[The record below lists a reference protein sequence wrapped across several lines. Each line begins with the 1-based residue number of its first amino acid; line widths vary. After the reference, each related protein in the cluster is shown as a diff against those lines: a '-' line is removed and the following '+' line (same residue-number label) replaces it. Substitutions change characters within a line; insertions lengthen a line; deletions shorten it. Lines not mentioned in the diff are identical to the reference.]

1 MRGGASGG
9 SRWPGPSGASV
20 DDAQEV
26 WIDRPLRVGVFGEF
40 SAGKSS
46 LLNSLLGSL
55 TQATGVR
62 PTTQHISI
70 IRDARIMGT
79 PGTNAQVIPHE
90 SALLRAGL
98 ELWDTPGPN
107 SENAQHT
114 KLALDAAAQVELALI
129 LVPAVEG
136 TTRSLVELYS
146 RIRLIRTAAQKSPP
160 WLVLTKWDRIEADD
174 EAELAEVGAEIIAGI
189 ETRLPGYERWF
200 RVDSRRLDLLDGPAL
215 MTDLWR
221 RGLKWSRDRLVLE
234 VRQTQQHMLK
244 REVALGR
251 EWRSKV
257 PAGFDSPALDQVMVE
272 WAAHCKAALVR
283 RRWLWWRAVLGTP
296 GEVRDRAERW
306 WMWVFGAVQE
316 HRLGPV
322 LARAAARRDNLRIAM
337 GAEKLVLLAL
347 GDSSASADDE
357 GR

>member
-1 MRGGASGG
+1 M
-9 SRWPGPSGASV
+9 
-20 DDAQEV
+20 DDVQEV
-26 WIDRPLRVGVFGEF
+26 WIERPLRVGVFGEF

-70 IRDARIMGT
+70 IRDARIVGA
-79 PGTNAQVIPHE
+79 PGTSAQLVPHQ

-136 TTRSLVELYS
+136 TTRSLVELYN
-146 RIRLIRTAAQKSPP
+146 RIRLIRTASQKSPP
-160 WLVLTKWDRIEADD
+160 WLILTKWDRIVADD
-174 EAELAEVGAEIIAGI
+174 AEELAEVGAEIISSVEA
-189 ETRLPGYERWF
+189 RLPGYERWF
-200 RVDSRRLDLLDGPAL
+200 RVDGRRLDLLDGPAL
-215 MTDLWR
+215 LTDLRR

-244 REVALGR
+244 REVALER

-257 PAGFDSPALDQVMVE
+257 PAGFESPALEQVMLE
-272 WAAHCKAALVR
+272 WASHCKAALVR
-283 RRWLWWRAVLGTP
+283 RRRLWWRAVLGTP
-296 GEVRDRAERW
+296 GEAKGRAECW
-306 WMWVFGAVQE
+306 WSWVFSVAE
-316 HRLGPV
+316 KHRLRPV
-322 LARAAARRDNLRIAM
+322 FARAAARGRAVRESV
-337 GAEKLVLLAL
+337 GALAS
-347 GDSSASADDE
+347 GFVEFAVGVESMKSPYE
-357 GR
+357 GS

>member
-1 MRGGASGG
+1 
-9 SRWPGPSGASV
+9 
-20 DDAQEV
+20 
-26 WIDRPLRVGVFGEF
+26 VGVFGEF

-62 PTTQHISI
+62 PTTQHISV
-70 IRDARIMGT
+70 IRDARIVGA
-79 PGTNAQVIPHE
+79 PGTSAHLIPHQ

-174 EAELAEVGAEIIAGI
+174 AEERAEVETEIIASV
-189 ETRLPGYERWF
+189 EARLPGYERWF
-200 RVDSRRLDLLDGPAL
+200 RVDGRRLDLLDGPAL
-215 MTDLWR
+215 LTDLRR

-244 REVALGR
+244 REVALER
-251 EWRSKV
+251 EWRARV
-257 PAGFDSPALDQVMVE
+257 PAGFQSPALDQVMLE
-272 WAAHCKAALVR
+272 WASHCKAARVR
-283 RRWLWWRAVLGTP
+283 RRKLWWRAVLGTP
-296 GEVRDRAERW
+296 GEVKLRAERW
-306 WMWVFGAVQE
+306 WENLYTVFADY
-316 HRLGPV
+316 RIGPMV
-322 LARAAARRDNLRIAM
+322 DRALARGKVLRRIVHKVCARILVVALSRDER
-337 GAEKLVLLAL
+337 GP
-347 GDSSASADDE
+347 G
-357 GR
+357 